1 MVRIVQRQFLWYAHQ
16 KIMRTLTHI
25 IALALL
31 GSVTAAADIKEIIGK
46 VVGVNDGDTLT
57 VLAASKVQYKIRLQG
72 IDAPEKAQAFGE
84 KSKQALS
91 EMVFGKTVKVESR
104 GTDRYDRTL
113 GEVFVGTNWIN
124 RAMVEQGWAWH
135 YIKYSKLAELS
146 KAEQEA
152 KQRQLGLWSDKE
164 PVPPWEFR
172 KQKRAK

>member
-1 MVRIVQRQFLWYAHQ
+1 VCYDLVHQ
-16 KIMRTLTHI
+16 MRTITHI

-31 GSVTAAADIKEIIGK
+31 ASVTAAADIKEIAGK
-46 VVGVNDGDTLT
+46 VVGVSDGDTLT
-57 VLAASKVQYKIRLQG
+57 VLDASKTQYKIRLQG

-91 EMVFGKTVKVESR
+91 GMVFGKTVKIESK
-104 GTDRYDRTL
+104 GTDRYSRTL

-135 YIKYSKLAELS
+135 YVQYSKSAELA

-152 KQRQLGLWSDKE
+152 KRKGLGLWRDKE
-164 PVPPWEFR
+164 PLPPWTFR
-172 KQKRAK
+172 KNKRTK